1 LFAIAPTIH
10 VYAGWRTEAAAAVRD
25 NARPTREE
33 IAMLM
38 KSVLVALG
46 AASVLAAC
54 TPQAPTAM
62 AAVNDKVYTV
72 TPDAMKVKAGIVT
85 GEVTEMKVT
94 ERVEDGTGR
103 VTAPAK
109 LTGKLSLKNT
119 SSDQTMRLVGGKI
132 SYIDMQG
139 KPIVLEDNRT
149 APSIQVGGT
158 GYSSSDR
165 LDPGQASSHTL
176 DAEFPVAALKA
187 KNLKEVRLELSFIP
201 SQFREEMLNFTV
213 SIGGQ

>member
-1 LFAIAPTIH
+1 
-10 VYAGWRTEAAAAVRD
+10 
-25 NARPTREE
+25 
-33 IAMLM
+33 MLM
-38 KSVLVALG
+38 KTALITLG
-46 AASVLAAC
+46 AASAMLAAC
-54 TPQAPTAM
+54 TPPAPSAV

-85 GEVTEMKVT
+85 GEVTDMKVT
-94 ERVEDGTGR
+94 ERVEEGTGR

-132 SYIDMQG
+132 LYIDMQG
-139 KPIVLEDNRT
+139 KPIALEDKRT
-149 APSIQVGGT
+149 EPTIQLGQPSYG
-158 GYSSSDR
+158 SADR
-165 LDPGQASSHTL
+165 LDPGQASNHTL

-187 KNLKEVRLELSFIP
+187 KTLKEVRLELSFIP
-201 SQFREEMLNFTV
+201 SQFREETLNFTV

>member
-1 LFAIAPTIH
+1 
-10 VYAGWRTEAAAAVRD
+10 
-25 NARPTREE
+25 
-33 IAMLM
+33 MLM
-38 KSVLVALG
+38 KAVTIALG
-46 AASVLAAC
+46 ASCAMLAAC
-54 TPQAPTAM
+54 TPQAPAAL

-72 TPDAMKVKAGIVT
+72 TPDAMKVKAGIVV
-85 GEVTEMKVT
+85 GEVTDMKVT
-94 ERVEDGTGR
+94 ERVEEGSGR
-103 VTAPAK
+103 IAVPAK
-109 LTGKLSLKNT
+109 LTGKLSLRNI

-149 APSIQVGGT
+149 APSVQVSAT
-158 GYSSSDR
+158 GYGSPDR
-165 LDPGQASSHTL
+165 LDPGQASTHSL

-201 SQFREEMLNFTV
+201 SQFREETLNFTV

>member
-1 LFAIAPTIH
+1 
-10 VYAGWRTEAAAAVRD
+10 
-25 NARPTREE
+25 
-33 IAMLM
+33 
-38 KSVLVALG
+38 
-46 AASVLAAC
+46 
-54 TPQAPTAM
+54 
-62 AAVNDKVYTV
+62 
-72 TPDAMKVKAGIVT
+72 MKVKAGIVT

-94 ERVEDGTGR
+94 ERVEAGSGR

-139 KPIVLEDNRT
+139 KPIALEDNRT
-149 APSIQVGGT
+149 EPSIQVGGT
-158 GYSSSDR
+158 SYGSSDR

-176 DAEFPVAALKA
+176 DAEFPAAALKA
-187 KNLKEVRLELSFIP
+187 KNLKEVRLELAFIP
-201 SQFREEMLNFTV
+201 SQFREETLNFTV

>member
-1 LFAIAPTIH
+1 
-10 VYAGWRTEAAAAVRD
+10 
-25 NARPTREE
+25 
-33 IAMLM
+33 MLT
-38 KSVLVALG
+38 KTGLIALG
-46 AASVLAAC
+46 AAAAMLAAC
-54 TPQAPTAM
+54 TPQAPTAL

-72 TPDAMKVKAGIVT
+72 TPNAMKVKAGIVT
-85 GEVTEMKVT
+85 GEVTDMKVT

-103 VTAPAK
+103 VTEPAK

-139 KPIVLEDNRT
+139 KPIAMEANRT
-149 APSIQVGGT
+149 APSIQVAST
-158 GYSSSDR
+158 GYGSAER
-165 LDPGQASSHTL
+165 LDPGQSSSHTL

-187 KNLKEVRLELSFIP
+187 KNLKEVRLELAFIP
-201 SQFREEMLNFTV
+201 SQFREETLNFTV

>member
-1 LFAIAPTIH
+1 
-10 VYAGWRTEAAAAVRD
+10 
-25 NARPTREE
+25 
-33 IAMLM
+33 MLR
-38 KSVLVALG
+38 KSVLVVLG
-46 AASVLAAC
+46 ATAAMLAAC
-54 TPQAPTAM
+54 TPPAPTAT

-94 ERVEDGTGR
+94 ERVEAGSGR
-103 VTAPAK
+103 VTTPAK

-119 SSDQTMRLVGGKI
+119 SSDQTMRLIGGKI

-139 KPIVLEDNRT
+139 KPIALEDNRT
-149 APSIQVGGT
+149 APSIQVSGT
-158 GYSSSDR
+158 SYGSPDR

-176 DAEFPVAALKA
+176 DAEFPVEALKT
-187 KNLKEVRLELSFIP
+187 KRLKEVRLELSFIP
-201 SQFREEMLNFTV
+201 SQFREETLNFTV

>member
-1 LFAIAPTIH
+1 MF
-10 VYAGWRTEAAAAVRD
+10 
-25 NARPTREE
+25 
-33 IAMLM
+33 M
-38 KSVLVALG
+38 KPVLVAVTLG
-46 AASVLAAC
+46 AACAMLAAC
-54 TPQAPTAM
+54 TPKAPTAM
-62 AAVNDKVYTV
+62 AAVNDKVYSV
-72 TPDAMKVKAGIVT
+72 TPSAVKVKAGIVT
-85 GEVTEMKVT
+85 GEVTDMKVT

-103 VTAPAK
+103 VETPAK

-149 APSIQVGGT
+149 APSIQVASTSYG
-158 GYSSSDR
+158 SSDR

-187 KNLKEVRLELSFIP
+187 KSLKEVRLELAFIP
-201 SQFREEMLNFTV
+201 SQFREETLNFTV

>member
-1 LFAIAPTIH
+1 
-10 VYAGWRTEAAAAVRD
+10 
-25 NARPTREE
+25 
-33 IAMLM
+33 MLM
-38 KSVLVALG
+38 KTLLIALG
-46 AASVLAAC
+46 AASAMLAAC
-54 TPQAPTAM
+54 TPQVPQAM

-72 TPDAMKVKAGIVT
+72 TPDTMKVKAGIVT

-94 ERVEDGTGR
+94 ERVEEGSGR
-103 VTAPAK
+103 ITAPAK

-149 APSIQVGGT
+149 APSIQVAT
-158 GYSSSDR
+158 SGYGSPDR

-176 DAEFPVAALKA
+176 DADFPVAALKA
-187 KNLKEVRLELSFIP
+187 KNLKEVRLELAFIP
-201 SQFREEMLNFTV
+201 SQFREETLNFTV

>member
-1 LFAIAPTIH
+1 
-10 VYAGWRTEAAAAVRD
+10 
-25 NARPTREE
+25 
-33 IAMLM
+33 MLM
-38 KSVLVALG
+38 KSALIALG
-46 AASVLAAC
+46 AASAMLAAC

-72 TPDAMKVKAGIVT
+72 TPEAMKVKAGIVT

-103 VTAPAK
+103 VATPAK

-119 SSDQTMRLVGGKI
+119 SSDQTMRLIGGKI

-139 KPIVLEDNRT
+139 KPIAMEDNRT
-149 APSIQVGGT
+149 APSVQVAST
-158 GYSSSDR
+158 GYGSADR
-165 LDPGQASSHTL
+165 LDPGQSSSHTL

-187 KNLKEVRLELSFIP
+187 KNLKEVRLELAFIP
-201 SQFREEMLNFTV
+201 SQFREETLNFTV
-213 SIGGQ
+213 SIGAQ